1 MAIEP
6 IKLTPED
13 QRTLEELKPDIVVL
27 ENEIAKAERA
37 GLDVTTLK
45 SDLEKAKA
53 LLEGV
58 LREYTD

>member
-13 QRTLEELKPDIVVL
+13 QRTLEQLKPDIEAL
-27 ENEIAKAERA
+27 EAEIARAERA
-37 GLDVTTLK
+37 GLDVTTAK
-45 SDLEKAKA
+45 ADLLKAKA

-58 LREYTD
+58 LREYAT